1 MAMTLPKGSLLQI
14 NGNDLSEHNR
24 SEVQIDIIRIENSNR
39 MHNGTYRKVV
49 IADKYK
55 WDVNWKMLPDVDA
68 KTVDGKWGAKSM
80 ETFYLANPGVF
91 TLTVKNSGVST
102 NYNAV
107 ITDFSK
113 SIVKRGAS
121 TEGWDISMTIEE
133 A

>member
-1 MAMTLPKGSLLQI
+1 MAMILPKGSLLRI

-24 SEVQIDIIRIENSNR
+24 SEVQVDVIRIENVNR
-39 MHNGTYRKVV
+39 MHNGTLRKVV
-49 IADKYK
+49 IADKFK
-55 WDVNWKMLPDVDA
+55 WDVSWKMLPDTDA
-68 KTVDGKWGAKSM
+68 GTVDGKWGAKSM

-91 TLTVKNSGVST
+91 TFTVKNSGTPT

-113 SIVKRGAS
+113 SIVKRG
-121 TEGWDISMTIEE
+121 TTIEGWDVSMTIEE